1 MFNSTYEF
9 VAILENKLSFKDLKL
24 NKIKRK
30 KK

>member
-1 MFNSTYEF
+1 MFNAPYEF